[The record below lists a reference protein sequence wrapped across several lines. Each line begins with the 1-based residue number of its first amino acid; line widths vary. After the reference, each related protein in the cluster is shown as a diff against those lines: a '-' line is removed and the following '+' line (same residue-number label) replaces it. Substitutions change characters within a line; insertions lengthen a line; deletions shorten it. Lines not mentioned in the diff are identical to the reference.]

1 LIPGVIGSL
10 LSAVIVAGFAH
21 NTYDPIVVDPN
32 IFPDL
37 ITILKDPYRQGGIQV
52 AGTFISMGI
61 AIVTGVI
68 SGTIIKC
75 TYNFHP
81 H

>member
-1 LIPGVIGSL
+1 VIGSL
-10 LSAVIVAGFAH
+10 ISAVIVAGYAH
-21 NTYDPIVVDPN
+21 DTYDPIVADPK

-37 ITILKDPYRQGGIQV
+37 ISILKDPYRQGGIQV
-52 AGTFISMGI
+52 AGTFIAMGI
-61 AIVTGVI
+61 AIVCGVV

-81 H
+81 K